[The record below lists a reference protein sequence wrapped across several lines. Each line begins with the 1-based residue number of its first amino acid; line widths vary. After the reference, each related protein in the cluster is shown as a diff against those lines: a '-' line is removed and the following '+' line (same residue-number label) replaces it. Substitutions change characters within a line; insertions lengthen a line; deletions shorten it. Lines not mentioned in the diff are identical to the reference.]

1 MIDLVSII
9 SETLQVYHHSYLFFT
24 LSFYMEEK
32 RKEKKRL
39 FLAFH
44 LRVLFHIHSLSLLV
58 CLGV

>member
-9 SETLQVYHHSYLFFT
+9 SETLQVYHHSYLFFP

-32 RKEKKRL
+32 RKEKAISCFSFEGSVSHPL
-39 FLAFH
+39 
-44 LRVLFHIHSLSLLV
+44 SLSFLV